1 LVVTTLLQISGGFRD
16 RAGRDTLPAVG
27 RDSAAGVSA
36 RLRWI
41 AVAGCA
47 LGLSGVLGCSGQ
59 IEGPGTGPDGLP
71 GSGAD
76 GMGGL
81 PGAVPGGPG
90 AGAAGAGA
98 ADPNMPGVDP
108 MLGADPFE
116 PPPAALRRLTIQQ
129 YVNSVQELLGDV
141 ELSVELEAD
150 TAISGFVAIGAART
164 TISPTAMEKYEEAAY
179 ELAAQALTPERR
191 EDFVGC
197 TPDAVIDSTCTRDF
211 VTRFGRKAFRRP
223 LTAEEVDRYVGVAEE
238 AAEALDDFHQGLEF
252 AVAGLLLSPNFLFRV
267 ELGAQDPVNQALV
280 RYDGFELASRMS
292 YLLVNST
299 PGDALLDAAEGGELD
314 TPAGI
319 AAQLETLL
327 ADPRV
332 RDALRSFHA
341 ERLGLESFA
350 LDKDEDLFPEADDAL
365 ADAMRQDVL
374 RTLDDLVFEEDGDFR
389 TAFSTRV
396 SYVDAAL
403 AELYGVDG
411 PDSGFARVELPA
423 DGLRV
428 GLLGKAALL
437 ARGAHV
443 QETSPTLRGKLVRER
458 VLCQSIPAPPNNVL
472 TVLPEPDPNAPT
484 MRDRLQQHRTDP
496 ACSSCHSLTDP
507 IGLAFE
513 NFDALGR
520 YRDDDDGHVLDV
532 AGDVD
537 GVAFDGPAQ
546 LAMLLAQNDKV
557 TECVVRQLYRYAVAH
572 IETTGEKPVI
582 AALSQSFATEQYRL
596 QALLRAVVLSDG
608 FRYAGRVEE

>member
-1 LVVTTLLQISGGFRD
+1 VTPSFQISGGFRD
-16 RAGRDTLPAVG
+16 RARRDTLPPVG
-27 RDSAAGVSA
+27 REMAAGASA
-36 RLRWI
+36 RLRWV
-41 AVAGCA
+41 AVGLCA
-47 LGLSGVLGCSGQ
+47 AAVWGAAGCSGQ
-59 IEGPGTGPDGLP
+59 IEGTGA
-71 GSGAD
+71 GSGGPGAD
-76 GMGGL
+76 GVGAL
-81 PGAVPGGPG
+81 PGVVPGGPG
-90 AGAAGAGA
+90 TGAPGAAGAGA
-98 ADPNMPGVDP
+98 IDPNMPGTDP
-108 MLGADPFE
+108 ALGGDPFE
-116 PPPAALRRLTIQQ
+116 PPPAVLRRLTIPQ
-129 YVNSVQELLGDV
+129 YVNSVRELLGDV
-141 ELSVELEAD
+141 ELNVELEAD

-164 TISPTAMEKYEEAAY
+164 TISPTAMEKYELAAY

-197 TPDAVIDSTCTRDF
+197 TPDDVIDTACTRDF

-223 LTAEEVDRYVGVAEE
+223 LTTEEVDRYVEVAEG
-238 AAEALDDFHQGLEF
+238 AAETLGDFHQGLEF

-299 PGDALLDAAEGGELD
+299 PGDALLDAAEGGALD
-314 TPAGI
+314 TEAGL
-319 AAQLETLL
+319 AAQLDTLL

-332 RDALRSFHA
+332 RDAMRSFHA
-341 ERLGLESFA
+341 ERLGLEAFA
-350 LDKDEDLFPEADDAL
+350 LDKDQDVFPEANDAL

-374 RTLDDLVFEEDGDFR
+374 RTLDDLVFEQDGDFR

-428 GLLGKAALL
+428 GLLGKAAIL

-472 TVLPEPDPNAPT
+472 TVLPEPDPDAPT
-484 MRDRLQQHRTDP
+484 MRDRLEQHRTDP

-507 IGLAFE
+507 IGLSFE

-520 YRDDDDGHVLDV
+520 YREDDDGHALDV
-532 AGDVD
+532 TGDVD
-537 GVAFDGPAQ
+537 GVAFEGPAE
-546 LAMLLAQNDKV
+546 LATLLAQNDKV

-582 AALSQSFATEQYRL
+582 AALSQSFAGDQYRL
-596 QALLRAVVLSDG
+596 QALLRAVVLSQG
-608 FRYAGRVEE
+608 FRYAGRVAP